1 MNIKKIGLTALAG
14 SLVATTAAVSAELT
28 INGGASIGVSNID
41 KTQSGKDW
49 SMGNNMYITGSEE
62 LDNGLV
68 ISTSFELDANSAQT
82 NNSPFD
88 NHSVTVASE
97 SLGTLVFSGHGG
109 SSAQSAIDTTAA
121 GDAWNTTLGITG
133 PSAAAAGNDS
143 MFYTLPSMVD
153 DVTVTA
159 SYSPG
164 RAAQDSHTSWAIGF
178 TGVEG
183 LTLNFGQGDS
193 GAPGSEIESTTM
205 KGSYAIGSFTVGY
218 SNTDNDKTGA
228 SNREVTSYSVAYT
241 VSDDLSINYGSETF
255 DTTGQSV
262 DEEVETIG
270 VSYTSGGVTLAAN
283 SYAAEGI
290 SNTAGASGEKEKWA
304 LSATFAF

>member
-28 INGGASIGVSNID
+28 INGGASISVSNID
-41 KTQSGKDW
+41 KTQTGKDW
-49 SMGNNMYITGSEE
+49 SMGNNMYVTGSEE
-62 LDNGLV
+62 LDNGLT

-109 SSAQSAIDTTAA
+109 SSAQSKIDTTAA
-121 GDAWNTTLGITG
+121 GDIWNETLGITG

-143 MFYTLPSMVD
+143 MYYTLPSIVD
-153 DVTVTA
+153 DVTITA

-164 RAAQDSHTSWAIGF
+164 RAAQDSHTSWAIGYS
-178 TGVEG
+178 GVEG
-183 LTLNFGQGDS
+183 LSLNFGQGDS

-228 SNREVTSYSVAYT
+228 NNREVTSYSVAYT
-241 VSDDLSINYGSETF
+241 VSDDLSINYGAETF
-255 DTTGQSV
+255 DTTSESV
-262 DEEVETIG
+262 DEEVESIG

-283 SYAAEGI
+283 SYSAEGVG
-290 SNTAGASGEKEKWA
+290 NTAGASGEKEKWS